1 MHIQK
6 EKLLSIEVLT
16 KNVKKLIVDASSKCA
31 NKESQRK
38 SSRMPLLVGK
48 KIRHIFQEDSY
59 VGKVISTVP
68 GFPEFYNIIYD
79 CELDST
85 GNDCELDSTG
95 NVCET
100 TAIYTYRLL
109 DDYRAKKLEIIPEV
123 VRLKDVEVVP
133 EYLVLL
139 KCTES
144 A

>member
-1 MHIQK
+1 
-6 EKLLSIEVLT
+6 
-16 KNVKKLIVDASSKCA
+16 
-31 NKESQRK
+31 
-38 SSRMPLLVGK
+38 MPLLVGK

-85 GNDCELDSTG
+85 GN
-95 NVCET
+95 VCET

-109 DDYRAKKLEIIPEV
+109 DDYRPKKLEIIPEV

>member
-1 MHIQK
+1 M
-6 EKLLSIEVLT
+6 LT
-16 KNVKKLIVDASSKCA
+16 KNVKKLIVDASSKGA

-48 KIRHIFQEDSY
+48 KIRHIFEEDSY

-68 GFPEFYNIIYD
+68 VFPEFYNIIYD
-79 CELDST
+79 CEL
-85 GNDCELDSTG
+85 GSTG

-109 DDYRAKKLEIIPEV
+109 DDYWAKKLEIIPEV
-123 VRLKDVEVVP
+123 VRLKDEEVVP